1 MIISFVSVHL
11 VQPAVSGADKEPE
24 KPEACGPGEGPDP
37 DRPALQ
43 EEGHGFMEFSLKEVA
58 EQLTR
63 LDAVGVTTQDSLV
76 QSHLDSA

>member
-1 MIISFVSVHL
+1 M
-11 VQPAVSGADKEPE
+11 QPAVSGADKEPE

-37 DRPALQ
+37 DRPAHQ

-63 LDAVGVTTQDSLV
+63 LDAVGVFLFLLTNVLIVSRFV
-76 QSHLDSA
+76 